1 MLASPRNEGFQCED
15 HVDQVE
21 DEEIAE
27 LESTLADLCVEEEQ
41 LAKKKRKALL
51 QKQIEEKRASLA
63 AYSDAAVE
71 GNGPATVKQ
80 LRGFTLSDVTAPL
93 DGILNPLQPQTSQEG
108 QTPWSMLQQSAT
120 LPSFQA
126 PPPANASLESRAS
139 EMFLRPAQL
148 PKGEKVLRIIDF
160 IDTIIPREEERTIS
174 DGRNT
179 KLIVSYGPKKPKL
192 EQVTLPQWVISNTR
206 IFYNLIL
213 SKELTSLEDIQNYFA
228 YTVKIMELS
237 THFQWTSVLK

>member
-1 MLASPRNEGFQCED
+1 
-15 HVDQVE
+15 
-21 DEEIAE
+21 
-27 LESTLADLCVEEEQ
+27 
-41 LAKKKRKALL
+41 
-51 QKQIEEKRASLA
+51 
-63 AYSDAAVE
+63 
-71 GNGPATVKQ
+71 
-80 LRGFTLSDVTAPL
+80 
-93 DGILNPLQPQTSQEG
+93 
-108 QTPWSMLQQSAT
+108 
-120 LPSFQA
+120 
-126 PPPANASLESRAS
+126 
-139 EMFLRPAQL
+139 MFLRPFQL

-237 THFQWTSVLK
+237 THFQWTSVLKYDDKFRLLQATYGYPWSFDSNHLHTVILEPIPKAFTSMRATPRVSSSNSQFVATTNEGCTICWSFNSPRSCHFTNCVYEHACNRHVQGGKACGQSHLGNSHVTTRSPSQGHATPQ

>member
-1 MLASPRNEGFQCED
+1 MED
-15 HVDQVE
+15 K
-21 DEEIAE
+21 EIAE

-51 QKQIEEKRASLA
+51 QKQIEEKRVSLA

-71 GNGPATVKQ
+71 GNGPTTVKQ

-93 DGILNPLQPQTSQEG
+93 DGILNPIQPQTSQEG

-126 PPPANASLESRAS
+126 SPPANASLESRAS

-174 DGRNT
+174 DGGNT
-179 KLIVSYGPKKPKL
+179 KLIVSYGPKKTK
-192 EQVTLPQWVISNTR
+192 
-206 IFYNLIL
+206 
-213 SKELTSLEDIQNYFA
+213 
-228 YTVKIMELS
+228 
-237 THFQWTSVLK
+237 